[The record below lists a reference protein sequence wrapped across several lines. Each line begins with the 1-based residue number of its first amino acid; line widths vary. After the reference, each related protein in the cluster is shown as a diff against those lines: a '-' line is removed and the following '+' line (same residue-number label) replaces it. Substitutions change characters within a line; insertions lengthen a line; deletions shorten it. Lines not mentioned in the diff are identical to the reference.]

1 MTLGGFRD
9 IVENTEEQRRT
20 FFKLIFG
27 PEASGYVCIAFKE
40 HATGRFQQLWFE
52 YPSKL
57 EDLLTAINNNQQRLA
72 HFWFATALYN
82 QPGDRHK
89 IGIKY
94 STVIHCDLDECDP
107 RLLLVEPSILV
118 QSSPGRYQALWLLEQ
133 PVTPSEAE
141 NVNTR
146 IYYYHRDHGADS
158 CHDAGHLLRI
168 PYTPNFKYG
177 DVSTAPVVSVLK
189 SSRALYRI
197 SDFDV
202 YPAIPALKFLERH
215 DEIPDLPQRT
225 AAEIV
230 QHYHDSLHPTFH
242 RLFLI
247 EPDVAAPDSKWSGVL
262 WNMMKLC
269 LEAGMK
275 REETF
280 IVATAAACNKYK
292 RDNRGELALWQDV
305 QRCYVKQIEKMQLLP
320 TNTST
325 IPELLTDEETRTVQ
339 GRETFIERYMGWAK
353 ELTDA
358 PVQYHQAGAF
368 VILSSLLSGNVYL
381 TTSHDRVYPNLWF
394 MILAGTTLT
403 RKSTAMRIAMNT
415 LRDVD
420 NRPEMAT
427 DGSIEGI
434 LAALRDRPGQ
444 PSIFLKDEFTGLLE
458 AIAHKD
464 YMAGFAEQ
472 LTKLYDGDNIKR
484 LLRKEVI
491 EINDPRF
498 IVFAGGIKDKTQ
510 ELLTEEQVMSGFIPR
525 FIFISADSNIE
536 NIRPTRPPEIET
548 NTEARELLKN
558 ELMDLFNHYC
568 TPSPVYKD
576 GKLIGSMPAQH
587 EAGMTVDAWRRF
599 NQFEKQMMETAA
611 STGLDYLMPVYV
623 RLSVSTLKA
632 AILLAASR
640 RRDDILMIEE
650 IDILHAIYYC
660 QRWREYAS
668 EIVNG
673 VGKTYD
679 ERLIDRIQRY
689 ITNNPVGVT
698 RAELMSVFH
707 LDMKRA
713 DMLFGTMLQ
722 RNMIYSIEVN
732 GQRKYRQAGAE

>member
-1 MTLGGFRD
+1 MSLGGFRD

-20 FFKLIFG
+20 FFKLVFG
-27 PEASGYVCIAFKE
+27 PEATGHVCIAFKE
-40 HATGRFQQLWFE
+40 HATGHFQQLWFE
-52 YPSKL
+52 YPNQL
-57 EDLLTAINNNQQRLA
+57 EDLLTSINNNTRRLA
-72 HFWFATALYN
+72 HFWFSTAVFN

-89 IGIKY
+89 VNIKY
-94 STVIHCDLDECDP
+94 STIIHCDLDECDP
-107 RLLLVEPSILV
+107 RLLLVEPSILI

-133 PVTPSEAE
+133 PITPSEAE

-146 IYYYHRDHGADS
+146 IYYYHRDQGADA

-168 PYTPNFKYG
+168 PYTPNLKYG
-177 DVSTAPVVSVLK
+177 DLSTAPVVSILHSK
-189 SSRALYRI
+189 RNLYRA

-202 YPAIPALKFLERH
+202 YPGIPALKFLEKH
-215 DEIPDLPQRT
+215 DELPDLPQQT
-225 AAEIV
+225 ADGLIA
-230 QHYHDSLHPTFH
+230 HYHDSLHPNFH
-242 RLFLI
+242 RQFLVT
-247 EPDVAAPDSKWSGVL
+247 PDENKDGKWSTVL
-262 WNMMKLC
+262 WNMMKYC

-280 IVATAAACNKYK
+280 IVASAAACNKYK

-305 QRCYVKQIEKMQLLP
+305 QRCYVKQIEHFQLLP
-320 TNTST
+320 TSTST
-325 IPELLTDEETRTVQ
+325 IPELLTEPEIRLVQ

-358 PVQYHQAGAF
+358 PLQYHQAGAF
-368 VILSSLLSGNVYL
+368 IILSALLSGNVYL
-381 TTSHDRVYPNLWF
+381 STSHDRIYPNLWF

-420 NRPEMAT
+420 TRPEMAT

-434 LAALRDRPGQ
+434 LAGLRDRPGQ

-484 LLRKEVI
+484 LLRKETI
-491 EINDPRF
+491 EITNPRF
-498 IVFAGGIKDKTQ
+498 IVFAGGIKDRTQ

-525 FIFISADSNIE
+525 FVFISGESNVE
-536 NIRPTRPPEIET
+536 NIRPTRPPEAEV
-548 NTEARELLKN
+548 NQEARELLKN
-558 ELMDLFNHYC
+558 ELMDIFNYYC
-568 TPSPVYKD
+568 QPTPVYKD
-576 GKLIGSMPAQH
+576 GRLIGSMPADV
-587 EAGMTVDAWRRF
+587 EAGMTSEAWQRF
-599 NQFEKQMMETAA
+599 NQFEKQMMETAM

-632 AILLAASR
+632 AILLAAARKRESY
-640 RRDDILMIEE
+640 LLVEE
-650 IDILHAIYYC
+650 VDILHAIYYC

-679 ERLIDRIQRY
+679 ERLIDRIMRY
-689 ITNNPVGVT
+689 ITNNPLGVT
-698 RAELMSVFH
+698 RAELMSMYH

-732 GQRKYRQAGAE
+732 GQRKYRQAGAI